1 MLVDCHSVFKQNTKE
16 ICLRPGRSENSLDQT
31 KGRLKRGVVSQVGEA
46 AWTVE
51 ERTSHVKSGHSWVLF
66 LMNEGKMGPVE
77 EGQTAE
83 NRPWLLIPGH
93 SLSHLRPF
101 FFKLKKSIYLGMLGL
116 HGGLW
121 DPVL

>member
-1 MLVDCHSVFKQNTKE
+1 
-16 ICLRPGRSENSLDQT
+16 
-31 KGRLKRGVVSQVGEA
+31 
-46 AWTVE
+46 
-51 ERTSHVKSGHSWVLF
+51 
-66 LMNEGKMGPVE
+66 MGPIE